1 MFVGTRR
8 AWIGY
13 TDKAIEGQWMDVNGH
28 AMSYSKSL
36 KSFAALENSK
46 FFGIWN
52 LQLYLQ

>member
-46 FFGIWN
+46 FFGI
-52 LQLYLQ
+52 